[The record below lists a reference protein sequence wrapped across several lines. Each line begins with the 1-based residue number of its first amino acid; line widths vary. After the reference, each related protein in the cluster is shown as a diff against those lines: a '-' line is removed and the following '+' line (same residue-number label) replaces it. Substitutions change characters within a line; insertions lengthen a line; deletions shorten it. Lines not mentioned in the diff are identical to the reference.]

1 MVGVTEDGGELVPGG
16 RGEDDGSQDGHT
28 VGCMGH
34 GVSMEGVTA
43 PQSRQAFVRSR
54 FHH

>member
-43 PQSRQAFVRSR
+43 PQSSQAFVRSR
-54 FHH
+54 SHH